1 MGALRRHARRSITT
15 QIMVIVATIIVAI
28 SILIGLVAEV
38 TNVAVLSRSS
48 TLGDS
53 PLAIASRIAYAA
65 RTVQAAKNDAV
76 AEIILDAIRTSGVDI
91 LRVPLSSLEPA
102 PKPTIWPGPLTKR
115 LMSEPGIEVLDGFRF
130 PQGPRVQTILRL
142 NETDALVF
150 DAATRASP
158 WPFFFTSTAAVLAV
172 ALIFLVL
179 LTVYAVRWI
188 IAPLALVTDA
198 ALSFGRS
205 PDDDRLI
212 PNTGPREIAQVADA
226 LNDMRTRIRDLIA
239 DRTRMLAAISHDLRT
254 PLTRMRLRAERV
266 TDPPLREGMLKDL
279 ISVSRMLDETLR
291 YLREDGKS
299 EPMSRVDLPS
309 LLQTV
314 CSDFADV
321 GHDVAYNGPGR
332 LPWTLRPRSLT
343 RAIVNIVDNSVKHGS
358 RKTIRLRDEKA
369 AAVTIEVADHGPG
382 IPAELRG
389 RVFEPFFK
397 ADEARAESGGGF
409 GLGLSIAQEIV
420 KRHGG
425 EINLAQAKPTGL
437 FVQIVLPAQ
446 NETPSP
452 ASEGTR

>member
-1 MGALRRHARRSITT
+1 
-15 QIMVIVATIIVAI
+15 
-28 SILIGLVAEV
+28 
-38 TNVAVLSRSS
+38 
-48 TLGDS
+48 
-53 PLAIASRIAYAA
+53 
-65 RTVQAAKNDAV
+65 
-76 AEIILDAIRTSGVDI
+76 
-91 LRVPLSSLEPA
+91 
-102 PKPTIWPGPLTKR
+102 
-115 LMSEPGIEVLDGFRF
+115 
-130 PQGPRVQTILRL
+130 
-142 NETDALVF
+142 
-150 DAATRASP
+150 
-158 WPFFFTSTAAVLAV
+158 
-172 ALIFLVL
+172 
-179 LTVYAVRWI
+179 
-188 IAPLALVTDA
+188 LALVTDA

-266 TDPPLREGMLKDL
+266 TDAPLREGMLKDI

-358 RKTIRLRDEKA
+358 RTTITLHDEKA
-369 AAVTIEVADHGPG
+369 AAVTIEVADNGPG
-382 IPAELRG
+382 IPAELHG

-425 EINLAQAKPTGL
+425 EINFAQTKPTGL

-446 NETPSP
+446 SETLSLT
-452 ASEGTR
+452 SERIR